1 MDGSAL
7 PPTDE
12 QLVTRVIEGHVPA
25 FTALMRRYN
34 RRLFRVAR
42 GVLHD
47 DAEAEDACQEAWLRA
62 YANLDRLHD
71 GAAFGIWLCR
81 IGLRCALER
90 IPGRRGHV
98 SLDELDRR
106 ALALHDDG
114 LEARVDTQT
123 MVSTLELAIDA
134 LMPSHRVVV
143 LLRDIEQM
151 TTAEVAAL
159 LDVSEEN
166 VRVRLHRAR
175 TRLRE
180 LVTDELGADVRDAFR
195 FDGERCDR
203 TVGAVVRGIYSDFKY
218 STRSLRSS
226 FDKPSERRAS

>member
-1 MDGSAL
+1 MNT
-7 PPTDE
+7 PTDQ

-25 FTALMRRYN
+25 FTELMRRYN

-62 YANLDRLHD
+62 YANLEHLND
-71 GAAFGIWLCR
+71 GSAFGMWLCR

-106 ALALHDDG
+106 ALASDDHG
-114 LEARVDTQT
+114 PDAVIDTQRAAAS
-123 MVSTLELAIDA
+123 VEDAIEA

-143 LLRDIEQM
+143 LLRDVEQM
-151 TTAEVAAL
+151 TTSEVAGL
-159 LDVSEEN
+159 LDVTEEN

-175 TRLRE
+175 ARLRE
-180 LVTDELGADVRDAFR
+180 LLEDQLGADVRDVFR

-203 TVGAVVRGIYSDFKY
+203 IVGTVVRGVYSDKRY
-218 STRSLRSS
+218 ATRSLRSS
-226 FDKPSERRAS
+226 AERPSSKRAS